1 MLQFAGKSEPTEK
14 SVSVEAKDVQTETSS
29 SEGGGGGVAVD
40 HKTVQ
45 TDLEAVCSSS
55 SPLESPTLPLSPP
68 VQDNLVARV
77 LLEHVHPD
85 YLPPRDP
92 HRSVNYLDL
101 SRLGEEGETPASDEI
116 WLAVEDDNECGAGF
130 YSDLEDK
137 FLSTDEEEVSFGFCP
152 YFKIGGAP

>member
-1 MLQFAGKSEPTEK
+1 MPLQSTANSNAIDRQ
-14 SVSVEAKDVQTETSS
+14 SVVVSVEVKEVQTDKAEPD
-29 SEGGGGGVAVD
+29 GGVAVD
-40 HKTVQ
+40 DKTVQ
-45 TDLEAVCSSS
+45 TDEAVLVAAVS
-55 SPLESPTLPLSPP
+55 SPGESPPLPLSPP

-85 YLPPRDP
+85 YQPPRDP

-116 WLAVEDDNECGAGF
+116 WLAVEDDNDCGAGF

-137 FLSTDEEEVSFGFCP
+137 FLSTDEEEVSFA
-152 YFKIGGAP
+152 IDLLLIHI